1 MTLVLRTRSSHT
13 LAEPW
18 DASFG
23 FKNGITSIE
32 LLGSLSVRTNT
43 PLMLTNF
50 ETLAWWRNKIRRRF
64 YSPYNKLVHRG
75 SYFICRYFGAE
86 FLVHSANVGSLE
98 ISAKIAEYP
107 ELRNFMRSAAAT
119 KPDIFIDIC
128 ANLGLYT
135 CILMKN
141 RLVPR
146 AILFEPDR
154 LNLGANLLINGLLD
168 ANLEIHPVALGAEP
182 GRFRLVPGPERDIGL
197 SQIVETAPEG
207 QGYEAEVVR
216 FDDFVALAGQTLA
229 IKIDVER
236 YERKVLAGMARTL
249 RDNRG
254 IVQIEVLEARE
265 ETTALMA
272 AAGFR
277 LAQDFGTNL
286 VFRKDRAA

>member
-86 FLVHSANVGSLE
+86 FLVHSANVGGLE

-107 ELRNFMRSAAAT
+107 ELKNFMRSAAAI
-119 KPDIFIDIC
+119 KPDIFIDIG

-154 LNLGANLLINGLLD
+154 RNRVHLGANLLINGLLD

-236 YERKVLAGMARTL
+236 YERKVLAGMVRTL

-277 LAQDFGTNL
+277 L
-286 VFRKDRAA
+286 V

>member
-1 MTLVLRTRSSHT
+1 V
-13 LAEPW
+13 P
-18 DASFG
+18 SF
-23 FKNGITSIE
+23 
-32 LLGSLSVRTNT
+32 
-43 PLMLTNF
+43 
-50 ETLAWWRNKIRRRF
+50 W
-64 YSPYNKLVHRG
+64 
-75 SYFICRYFGAE
+75 C
-86 FLVHSANVGSLE
+86 SANVGGLE
-98 ISAKIAEYP
+98 ISAKIAEHG
-107 ELRNFMRSAAAT
+107 ELKNFMRGAAAI
-119 KPDIFIDIC
+119 KPDIFIDVG

-154 LNLGANLLINGLLD
+154 RNRVHLGANLLINDLLD
-168 ANLEIHPVALGAEP
+168 ANLEIQPVALGAEP

-197 SQIVETAPEG
+197 SQIVETARQGQGQG
-207 QGYEAEVVR
+207 QGYDVEVVR
-216 FDDFVALAGQTLA
+216 FDDFVAPTGQTLA

-265 ETTALMA
+265 ETVQLMT

-277 LAQDFGTNL
+277 LTQDFGPNL
-286 VFRKDRAA
+286 VFRKD

>member
-1 MTLVLRTRSSHT
+1 VSRC
-13 LAEPW
+13 
-18 DASFG
+18 
-23 FKNGITSIE
+23 
-32 LLGSLSVRTNT
+32 
-43 PLMLTNF
+43 
-50 ETLAWWRNKIRRRF
+50 RNKIRRRF

-75 SYFICRYFGAE
+75 RYFICRYFGAE
-86 FLVHSANVGSLE
+86 FLVRSANVGGLE
-98 ISAKIAEYP
+98 ISAKIAEYD
-107 ELRNFMRSAAAT
+107 ELKNFIGSAAAI
-119 KPDIFIDIC
+119 KPDIFIDVG

-135 CILMKN
+135 CILLKN

-154 LNLGANLLINGLLD
+154 RNRVHLGANLLINGLLE

-197 SQIVETAPEG
+197 SQIVESAAEGQEQDQGQG
-207 QGYEAEVVR
+207 QGYDVEVVR

-236 YERKVLAGMARTL
+236 YERKVLAGMVHTL
-249 RDNRG
+249 RANRG

-265 ETTALMA
+265 ETTALMS

-277 LAQDFGTNL
+277 LAQDFGPNL
-286 VFRKDRAA
+286 VFRKD